1 MVLKDLPKEELPRE
15 KAIRY
20 GIETLSNAELLAI
33 LLRTGT
39 QELSVIELAYKIL
52 SSFDGIKGLANTN
65 YTELSQIKGLKSA
78 KALSLLA
85 MIEFSKRINYQIS
98 DSPMI
103 NSVQNVFELW
113 EPKLRNEQQ
122 EKCIIILLNSRHCL
136 IKAVELFKGGLTRAD
151 IHPRDIFREAVKAN
165 AASLILVH
173 NHPSGDPTPSKA
185 DIEITISIAKLG
197 RELGITVLDHIIIG
211 QGKFFSLKSS
221 NLF

>member
-52 SSFDGIKGLANTN
+52 SFFDGIKGLANTN

-98 DSPMI
+98 DSQMI

-113 EPKLRNEQQ
+113 EPKLRNELQ

-185 DIEITISIAKLG
+185 DIEITTSIARLG